1 MRLGKTNLNVNKNGF
16 GALPIQRR
24 NKKDSIEILKTAY
37 DNGIDFYD
45 TARFYTDSEK
55 KLGLAFEDV
64 REDIY
69 IASKTGME
77 TVEEFWKDLETS
89 LKELKTDYLDLY
101 QFHNISFCPK
111 KDDELYKAMLEAKE
125 QKLINHIGITT
136 HKITIANEALDTG
149 IYETL
154 QYPFSYLSGTEEL
167 KLIEKCRKLDVGFL
181 AMKAMGGGLLKNSKA
196 SFAYIN
202 QFSNVLP
209 IWGIQKLSELNEFL
223 SYDETTV
230 LDDELKK
237 AMVELDTMAQK
248 TKLPIVMGAQLS
260 REAASPLELNN
271 QCIADSSWIE
281 RKASEI
287 VLVWSSTEKIR
298 GKSVNEIKDKKKKVE
313 EEIPGFEIG
322 KPGKLYFLLTKSRII
337 PKNSTA
343 VVDINSNTGKVS
355 QKLREQPKPKPKQ
368 TEAFEELGDPS
379 FSKQ

>member
-111 KDDELYKAMLEAKE
+111 EDDELYKAMLEAKE

-223 SYDETTV
+223 SYDETTI

-237 AMVELDTMAQK
+237 
-248 TKLPIVMGAQLS
+248 I
-260 REAASPLELNN
+260 
-271 QCIADSSWIE
+271 IE
-281 RKASEI
+281 
-287 VLVWSSTEKIR
+287 
-298 GKSVNEIKDKKKKVE
+298 NDK
-313 EEIPGFEIG
+313 
-322 KPGKLYFLLTKSRII
+322 
-337 PKNSTA
+337 N
-343 VVDINSNTGKVS
+343 
-355 QKLREQPKPKPKQ
+355 
-368 TEAFEELGDPS
+368 ELGDNFCRGCGYCMPCPEDINIS
-379 FSKQ
+379 LCCRMSLWIRRFPTEPNMDEKTQKIMKKTLDCMECYACVDKCPYELDIPELLKENYEDYMNVLEGRTVI